1 MGCSPPGSSVCGIS
15 QARILE
21 WVAISYSRWSSQPR
35 DWTHISYTGRQI
47 LYHWATREAHVCVV
61 YASVCVC
68 VCVRARARMCVYLAM
83 LCALWDLGF
92 PTRATAVRA
101 QGPNHWAAGEF
112 PKYVYFEFLE
122 HKCGQNSNCTNKP
135 MTKTPKFL
143 VKGGVLNMHMWLC
156 KLLNLH

>member
-1 MGCSPPGSSVCGIS
+1 MIPWAAAHQAPLCVGFPRQEYWSGLPFPTPGDLPNPGIEPTSLTLAGRFFTIEPPGKPMCVWCMQVCG
-15 QARILE
+15 
-21 WVAISYSRWSSQPR
+21 
-35 DWTHISYTGRQI
+35 
-47 LYHWATREAHVCVV
+47 
-61 YASVCVC
+61 CVC
-68 VCVRARARMCVYLAM
+68 ACARLCVYLAM

-92 PTRATAVRA
+92 PNRATAVRA

>member
-1 MGCSPPGSSVCGIS
+1 MGCSPPGSSVHGIS

-21 WVAISYSRWSSQPR
+21 WVAISSSRGSSQPR
-35 DWTHISYTGRQI
+35 DWIHISYTGRQI

-61 YASVCVC
+61 YACVC
-68 VCVRARARMCVYLAM
+68 VCVYIYVLAM
-83 LCALWDLGF
+83 LCALCDLGF

-101 QGPNHWAAGEF
+101 WGPNHWTAREF
-112 PKYVYFEFLE
+112 PKYIYFEFLE

-135 MTKTPKFL
+135 ITKTPKFL
-143 VKGGVLNMHMWLC
+143 VKGGVLKMHMWLC